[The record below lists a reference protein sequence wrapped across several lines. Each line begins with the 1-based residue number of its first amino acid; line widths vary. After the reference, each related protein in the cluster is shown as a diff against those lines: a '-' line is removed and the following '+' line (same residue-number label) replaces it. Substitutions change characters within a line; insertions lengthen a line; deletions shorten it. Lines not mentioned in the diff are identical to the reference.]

1 MTLSTMV
8 SNKTLK
14 LFLDDVLKIGIVSI
28 GPNVLQKYLVKN
40 NSIDLNNE
48 LDKFVW
54 LVAAIAV
61 YHVIYCNLL
70 QQ

>member
-1 MTLSTMV
+1 MTLSTMI

-14 LFLDDVLKIGIVSI
+14 AFLDDVLKIGIVSV
-28 GPNVLQKYLVKN
+28 GPNVMQKYLVKN
-40 NSIDLNNE
+40 NNINLNKE
-48 LDKFVW
+48 LDNFIW

-61 YHVIYCNLL
+61 YHVICCNLL

>member
-14 LFLDDVLKIGIVSI
+14 AFLDDVLKIGIVSV

-40 NSIDLNNE
+40 NNINLNHE
-48 LDKFVW
+48 LDQFVW

-61 YHVIYCNLL
+61 YHVIYYNLL

>member
-28 GPNVLQKYLVKN
+28 GPNVLQKYLAKN
-40 NSIDLNNE
+40 NKINLNDE
-48 LDKFVW
+48 LNDFVW

-61 YHVIYCNLL
+61 YHVIYCYLL